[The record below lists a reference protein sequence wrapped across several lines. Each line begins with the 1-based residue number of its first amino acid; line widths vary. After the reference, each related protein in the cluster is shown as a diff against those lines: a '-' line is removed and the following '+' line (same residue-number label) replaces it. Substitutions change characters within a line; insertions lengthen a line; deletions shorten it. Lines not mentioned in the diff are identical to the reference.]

1 MKKAEAEEDKY
12 YLAEENAKKLIE
24 KIGDIDQYTLLIVG
38 RNGSGKT
45 TTVKTIAK
53 HYGANKIYTVNGNKQ
68 NSELDLYNQDEY
80 REGLFSR
87 LMSTGESLYHEVSQ
101 LMHTEDGVL
110 IMDEPTA
117 NLDIINSSM
126 IVEAFA
132 RHFAKIKILAT
143 NDMHS
148 LKILYS
154 LGLRD
159 AYNAETGNRQGLAEY
174 INSMVD
180 ETIEA
185 LRGSPFQQID
195 YKMYENLKINK
206 GE

>member
-1 MKKAEAEEDKY
+1 MKKTEVEEDKY
-12 YLAEENAKKLIE
+12 YLAEKNAKKLIE
-24 KIGDIDQYTLLIVG
+24 KIGDADQYTLLIVG

-45 TTVKTIAK
+45 TTTNAIAK
-53 HYGANKIYTVNGNKQ
+53 HYGIKNTYNVNGNRQ
-68 NSELDLYNQDEY
+68 HSALDLDDQDEY

-117 NLDIINSSM
+117 NLDTINSSM

-148 LKILYS
+148 LRILYS

-159 AYNAETGNRQGLAEY
+159 AYNAETGKRQGVAEY

-180 ETIEA
+180 KTIEA
-185 LRGSPFQQID
+185 LKSSPFQQVD
-195 YKMYENLKINK
+195 YKMYENLKIK
-206 GE
+206 EGE